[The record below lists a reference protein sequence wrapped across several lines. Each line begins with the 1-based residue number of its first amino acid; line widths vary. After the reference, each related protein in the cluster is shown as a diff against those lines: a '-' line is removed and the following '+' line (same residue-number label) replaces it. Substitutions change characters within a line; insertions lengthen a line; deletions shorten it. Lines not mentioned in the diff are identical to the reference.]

1 MEQLL
6 QRVSVVEQR
15 LSDQDRRI
23 ANVEMMQAQLV
34 ELNRQNAE
42 MLVNM
47 RTLQCDVGEIKHSV
61 GALDDKV
68 RVHELEPAEKW
79 NKVVWLVLT
88 MLITA
93 ALTLVITRIGLGG

>member
-6 QRVSVVEQR
+6 QRVSVVEQK

-42 MLVNM
+42 MLINM
-47 RTLQCDVGEIKHSV
+47 RTLQCDVGEIKHSI

-68 RVHELEPAEKW
+68 RTHELEPATKW
-79 NKVVWLVLT
+79 NKAVWIILAAILSAAVAYILT
-88 MLITA
+88 N
-93 ALTLVITRIGLGG
+93 VGLGG

>member
-6 QRVSVVEQR
+6 QRMSVVEQK

-23 ANVEMMQAQLV
+23 ENVEMMQTQLV

-47 RTLQCDVGEIKHSV
+47 RTLQCDVGEIKHSI

-68 RVHELEPAEKW
+68 RAHELEPATKW

-93 ALTLVITRIGLGG
+93 ALTLVIAKIGLGG